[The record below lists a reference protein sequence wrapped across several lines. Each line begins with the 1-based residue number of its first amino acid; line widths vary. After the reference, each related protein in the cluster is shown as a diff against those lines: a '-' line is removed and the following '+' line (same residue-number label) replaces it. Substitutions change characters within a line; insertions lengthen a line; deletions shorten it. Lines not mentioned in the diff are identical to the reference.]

1 MMWRSN
7 ACKPWLLA
15 FLPPLLSLDMDLQVK
30 HVEFDTRPCAMIS
43 AWCASPWQ
51 VSLADLTL
59 NHGAWKKT
67 LSWSLVLSVWAI
79 DWCVALRFCSV
90 WVRDMSKRT
99 HRETWSASKISS
111 KNNMCSHSSM
121 SARSL
126 CPIPVKHKQH
136 YSHSLQYKVYINVW
150 ICAPYR
156 ASRIQTWRFCNCI
169 LQYPTVSWSVQELFY
184 LPLFDSCSSIAA
196 TRAILGM
203 SVAPQMFQLCL
214 TFLQTSIPSR
224 NSKVSVPHCWSL
236 VCHNLLPFIPSFV
249 SNLKLEV
256 FWSYPPTK
264 FM

>member
-59 NHGAWKKT
+59 NHGAWKNT

-150 ICAPYR
+150 ICAPFTGQA
-156 ASRIQTWRFCNCI
+156 ASKRGGSVIVSYSI
-169 LQYPTVSWSVQELFY
+169 LQFHGQFRSCFTCPSLTAV
-184 LPLFDSCSSIAA
+184 LP
-196 TRAILGM
+196 
-203 SVAPQMFQLCL
+203 
-214 TFLQTSIPSR
+214 
-224 NSKVSVPHCWSL
+224 
-236 VCHNLLPFIPSFV
+236 
-249 SNLKLEV
+249 
-256 FWSYPPTK
+256 
-264 FM
+264 

>member
-15 FLPPLLSLDMDLQVK
+15 FFTSSRHSSLDMDLQVK

-59 NHGAWKKT
+59 NHGAWKNT

-79 DWCVALRFCSV
+79 DWCAALRFCSV
-90 WVRDMSKRT
+90 WVRVMSKRT
-99 HRETWSASKISS
+99 QRETWSASKISS

-121 SARSL
+121 SARIFSHKPLSHTGQPQATLQSL
-126 CPIPVKHKQH
+126 TTVYNI
-136 YSHSLQYKVYINVW
+136 VYINVW

-169 LQYPTVSWSVQELFY
+169 LQYPTVSYSFMVNSGAVLPAPLWQLF
-184 LPLFDSCSSIAA
+184 FHSSHA
-196 TRAILGM
+196 GDPWQ
-203 SVAPQMFQLCL
+203 VP
-214 TFLQTSIPSR
+214 
-224 NSKVSVPHCWSL
+224 VPHCWSL
-236 VCHNLLPFIPSFV
+236 ACHNLLPFIPSFV
-249 SNLKLEV
+249 SNLKLGSV
-256 FWSYPPTK
+256 LNIPTH
-264 FM
+264 